1 MIVSSE
7 IASITI
13 LMRVKHDNEIINKI
27 IPFKVYRHQQQYKAV
42 PLVSPEDKAMTNL
55 PDEVVFTF
63 ADNTIMAGEDL
74 DNERLG
80 IVSNIIRELKIL
92 RVV

>member
-13 LMRVKHDNEIINKI
+13 LMPVKKDNEIINKI
-27 IPFKVYRHQQQYKAV
+27 IPFKVYCHQQQYKAV
-42 PLVSPEDKAMTNL
+42 PLVSPEDKAMTGL
-55 PDEVVFTF
+55 PDEVLFTF
-63 ADNTIMAGEDL
+63 ANNTIMAGDNL

-80 IVSNIIRELKIL
+80 IVNNIIRELKML
-92 RVV
+92 RVI